1 VLNSTVLDV
10 TIGLVLIYLVLSLFC
25 SAVKEW
31 IARFLALRATALRQ
45 GINELLAGGTPTG
58 LAAALHDHPLIDA
71 LKPSKAPIVQR
82 LLNNSDEA
90 RYPSY
95 ISSQTFALA
104 VMDLTTTVSAA
115 GSLGGS
121 KATLLANLRSSA
133 ETTPSGATSAAP
145 VPVPAVIKKILADVN
160 GDSDLMRQRL
170 EQWFDDSM
178 QRVSGWYKR
187 RTQAWLFG
195 IGIVV
200 AFLLN
205 ADTLTIVRQ
214 LQHDPSVRE
223 ALVKQAD
230 EIVAGAKG
238 LPLDSVQSRIKI
250 GVDSLTQAGIGI
262 GWDMPCAPHR
272 RLFGSMHGTATP
284 GGCGSAGA
292 SILGLLLTAIAL
304 SLGAPFWF
312 DLLNKVTNVRQA
324 GSPPP
329 PPRPPAR

>member
-71 LKPSKAPIVQR
+71 LKPNKAPIVQR
-82 LLNNSDEA
+82 LLNRADEA

-115 GSLGGS
+115 GSLGGA
-121 KATLLANLRSSA
+121 KATLLANLRPSVDA
-133 ETTPSGATSAAP
+133 TPTAAP
-145 VPVPAVIKKILADVN
+145 TPVPAVVKKILADVN

-195 IGIVV
+195 IGIIV

-238 LPLDSVQSRIKI
+238 LPLDSVQARIKI
-250 GVDSLTQAGIGI
+250 GVDSLTQAGVGI

-272 RLFGSMHGTATP
+272 RLFGSMRGAAAP
-284 GGCGSAGA
+284 SGCGSAGA

-324 GSPPP
+324 GSPPA
-329 PPRPPAR
+329 RPPAR

>member
-1 VLNSTVLDV
+1 VLDV
-10 TIGLVLIYLVLSLFC
+10 TIGLVLVYLVLSLFC

-45 GINELLAGGTPTG
+45 GINELVADGTSSG
-58 LAAALHDHPLIDA
+58 LAAALHDHALIEA
-71 LKPSKAPIVQR
+71 LKPSKAPIVPR
-82 LLNNSDEA
+82 LLNKGDDA

-115 GSLGGS
+115 GSLGGA
-121 KATLLANLRSSA
+121 KATLLSNLRPSSPTA
-133 ETTPSGATSAAP
+133 AGEPTT
-145 VPVPAVIKKILADVN
+145 PVPAVIKKVLADVN

-187 RTQAWLFG
+187 RTQTWLFA
-195 IGIVV
+195 IGVVV
-200 AFLLN
+200 ALLLN

-214 LQHDPSVRE
+214 LQRDPSVRE

-230 EIVAGAKG
+230 AVVANANG
-238 LPLDSVQSRIKI
+238 LPADSIQSRIKL
-250 GVDSLTQAGIGI
+250 GVDNLTQAGVGV
-262 GWDMPCAPHR
+262 GWDTPCSPHR
-272 RLFGSMHGTATP
+272 RLFTWIHGGAGP
-284 GGCGSAGA
+284 AAGACASAGA

-312 DLLNKVTNVRQA
+312 DLLNKVTNLRQA
-324 GSPPP
+324 GA
-329 PPRPPAR
+329 PPARPAPR

>member
-1 VLNSTVLDV
+1 MLNSTVLDV

-31 IARFLALRATALRQ
+31 IARFLALRATTLRQ
-45 GINELLAGGTPTG
+45 GINELLADGTPTG
-58 LAAALHDHPLIDA
+58 LAGALHDHALIEA
-71 LKPSKAPIVQR
+71 LKPSKAPIVPR
-82 LLNNSDEA
+82 LLNHGEEA

-115 GSLGGS
+115 GALGGA
-121 KATLLANLRSSA
+121 KATLLANLRTPTPTA
-133 ETTPSGATSAAP
+133 AGAAVEGTTPVPP
-145 VPVPAVIKKILADVN
+145 VIRKILADVN
-160 GDSDLMRQRL
+160 GDSELIRQRL

-187 RTQAWLFG
+187 RTQVWLFV
-195 IGIVV
+195 IGVVV
-200 AFLLN
+200 ALILN

-214 LQHDPSVRE
+214 LQRDPSVRE

-230 EIVAGAKG
+230 AVVASANG
-238 LPLDSVQSRIKI
+238 LPLDSVQSRVKI
-250 GVDSLTQAGIGI
+250 GVDSITRAGVGI
-262 GWDMPCAPHR
+262 GWDTVCSPHR
-272 RLFGSMHGTATP
+272 RFFAWMHGAAAP
-284 GGCGSAGA
+284 PNGCASVGA

-312 DLLNKVTNVRQA
+312 DLLNKVANVRQA

-329 PPRPPAR
+329 RPQAR

>member
-45 GINELLAGGTPTG
+45 GINELVAGGAPSG
-58 LAAALHDHPLIDA
+58 LAAALHDHPLIEA
-71 LKPSKAPIVQR
+71 LKPSKAPVVPR
-82 LLNNSDEA
+82 LMGKGELA

-104 VMDLTTTVSAA
+104 VMDLTTSVSAA
-115 GSLGGS
+115 GALGGA
-121 KATLLANLRSSA
+121 KATLLSNLRSAS
-133 ETTPSGATSAAP
+133 SAAP
-145 VPVPAVIKKILADVN
+145 GDAATPVPAVIKKILADVN
-160 GDSDLMRQRL
+160 GDSELMRQRL

-195 IGIVV
+195 IGVV
-200 AFLLN
+200 AALVLN

-230 EIVAGAKG
+230 QVVASANG
-238 LPLDSVQSRIKI
+238 LPLDSVQARVKI
-250 GVDSLTQAGIGI
+250 GVDSITHAGVGI
-262 GWDMPCAPHR
+262 GWDTSCSPEHRMAAWFGGGAGPAAGACA
-272 RLFGSMHGTATP
+272 
-284 GGCGSAGA
+284 SAGA
-292 SILGLLLTAIAL
+292 SIFGILLTAIAL

-312 DLLNKVTNVRQA
+312 DLLNKVTNLRQA
-324 GSPPP
+324 GA
-329 PPRPPAR
+329 PPARPQAR

>member
-1 VLNSTVLDV
+1 MLNSTVLDV

-58 LAAALHDHPLIDA
+58 LAAAIHDHPLIDA
-71 LKPSKAPIVQR
+71 LKPNKAPIIQR
-82 LLNNSDEA
+82 LLNKADEA

-115 GSLGGS
+115 GSLGGA
-121 KATLLANLRSSA
+121 KATLLSNLRPSA
-133 ETTPSGATSAAP
+133 DAAANAAP
-145 VPVPAVIKKILADVN
+145 TPVPAVIKKILADVN

-223 ALVKQAD
+223 GLVKQAD
-230 EIVAGAKG
+230 AIVAGSQG
-238 LPLDSVQSRIKI
+238 LPLDSIQSRIKI
-250 GVDSLTQAGIGI
+250 SVDSLTQAGIGI

-272 RLFGSMHGTATP
+272 RLFGTTRGTASA
-284 GGCGSAGA
+284 GCGSVGA
-292 SILGLLLTAIAL
+292 SLLGLLLTAIAL

-329 PPRPPAR
+329 RPPAR

>member
-1 VLNSTVLDV
+1 MLNSTVLDV

-45 GINELLAGGTPTG
+45 GINELLAGGVPTG
-58 LAAALHDHPLIDA
+58 LAAAIHDHPLIEA

-82 LLNNSDEA
+82 LLKKGEEA

-115 GSLGGS
+115 GSLGGA
-121 KATLLANLRSSA
+121 KATLLSNLRPA
-133 ETTPSGATSAAP
+133 GDAAAAGAAT
-145 VPVPAVIKKILADVN
+145 PVPAVIKKILADVN

-187 RTQAWLFG
+187 RTQAWLFC
-195 IGIVV
+195 IGVVV

-230 EIVAGAKG
+230 AIVANANG
-238 LPLDSVQSRIKI
+238 LPLDSVQSRIKMS
-250 GVDSLTQAGIGI
+250 VDSLTQAGVGI

-272 RLFGSMHGTATP
+272 RLFGWMHGGAVSA
-284 GGCGSAGA
+284 GCGSVGA

-312 DLLNKVTNVRQA
+312 DLLNKVTNVRQS

-329 PPRPPAR
+329 PPRASAR